1 MANDFAT
8 KIALFFLLGG
18 VAVSLFP
25 GLALTVLFSS
35 RFAGAASVLF
45 LFVVWQCLH
54 HLVNVY
60 LQLLIGLDDVRFY
73 ALLNCVAYAGA
84 ALAFR
89 PLIDAYGLG
98 GAAIALSVASVIN
111 AIGAAFRLAARFHS
125 RIGSAALVRGVA
137 SVAAIMGA
145 GALFRGSPELSTS
158 GIWLRVAYLIGGQ
171 SPAVDDHERGRARL
185 AALVADRECAV
196 TKPSPDTERWKELDA
211 ASYDG
216 VAEAFD
222 RHSRRLS
229 GRAAERLAGLVQVG
243 PRDRVLD
250 VGTGT
255 GLLPFSLARA
265 KAPPASILGI
275 DISTGMIETA
285 RRRLRDEL
293 RDDPRV
299 RFERMDAEQLQLPDE
314 SFDVVLSG
322 FALTHVP
329 RPELAMRE
337 IFRVLAPG
345 GRLGVALGSRPP
357 AGSGAQLRHAV
368 AEVGRRIEALRG
380 RRLTADLLDR
390 IVDRR
395 IGRSVD
401 VPEGVPLATRLDRV
415 PLLRSPGAPAPDSPT
430 STSRGAIIR
439 TRSRAPRSSGTSIA
453 RSAATRASG
462 SSSLRPGS
470 SRTCGASSWRN
481 AARPWNVEA

>member
-1 MANDFAT
+1 M
-8 KIALFFLLGG
+8 
-18 VAVSLFP
+18 
-25 GLALTVLFSS
+25 
-35 RFAGAASVLF
+35 
-45 LFVVWQCLH
+45 
-54 HLVNVY
+54 
-60 LQLLIGLDDVRFY
+60 
-73 ALLNCVAYAGA
+73 
-84 ALAFR
+84 
-89 PLIDAYGLG
+89 
-98 GAAIALSVASVIN
+98 
-111 AIGAAFRLAARFHS
+111 
-125 RIGSAALVRGVA
+125 
-137 SVAAIMGA
+137 
-145 GALFRGSPELSTS
+145 
-158 GIWLRVAYLIGGQ
+158 
-171 SPAVDDHERGRARL
+171 
-185 AALVADRECAV
+185 

-229 GRAAERLAGLVQVG
+229 GKAAERLAGLVRVG

-255 GLLPFSLARA
+255 GLLPFGLARA
-265 KAPPASILGI
+265 KEPPASILGI
-275 DISTGMIETA
+275 DISAGMIETA

-299 RFERMDAEQLQLPDE
+299 RFERMDAEQLQLPDA

-329 RPELAMRE
+329 RPALAMAE
-337 IFRVLAPG
+337 IFRVLTPG

-357 AGSGAQLRHAV
+357 AGSAAQLRHAV

-401 VPEGVPLATRLDRV
+401 VPEGAPLATQLNRV
-415 PLLRSPGAPAPDSPT
+415 PLLRT
-430 STSRGAIIR
+430 LVRGAGF
-439 TRSRAPRSSGTSIA
+439 TDVEV
-453 RSAATRASG
+453 
-462 SSSLRPGS
+462 
-470 SRTCGASSWRN
+470 SWRN
-481 AARPWNVEA
+481 YQNEIENAEEFWDLHRTIRSDSRKRLLVAPAGIEQDVRREFMEECRKTLERGGVMTFPISVVFVTARKPARAT